1 MSKAIPSVLPG
12 NGSPEIEFEEHASAE
27 EEDDDEEEEEEEEEE
42 IDELQALTQR
52 LNKEID
58 RSQYD
63 PSQDKSQR
71 RTIRQRYR
79 ELIQS
84 SEGMFLPSYPTSAVG

>member
-27 EEDDDEEEEEEEEEE
+27 EEEDEEEEEE

-58 RSQYD
+58 KSQYD

-84 SEGMFLPSYPTSAVG
+84 AEGMFLPSYPTSAVG